1 VDIRHAVGVRTGLA
15 ESKLAALA
23 RYRESSEFSSRE
35 AAALEFAEEVARDN
49 REVPEACWARV
60 RAHFS
65 EAEAVELM
73 FIVGYQTFASKF
85 AKAFALAP
93 QGLAP
98 QAFTSADP
106 GIIGTMVA
114 ASGSRPTGAPVRA
127 GKGGWRWTM
136 TSW

>member
-1 VDIRHAVGVRTGLA
+1 MDIRHAVGVKVGLP

-23 RYRESSEFSSRE
+23 RYRESKEFAARE
-35 AAALEFAEEVARDN
+35 VAALEFAEQVARDDQ
-49 REVPEACWARV
+49 EVSQACWAQLRE
-60 RAHFS
+60 HFS

-98 QAFTSADP
+98 QAFLPSTATDGPP
-106 GIIGTMVA
+106 G
-114 ASGSRPTGAPVRA
+114 SGEGMPPPWARSL
-127 GKGGWRWTM
+127 
-136 TSW
+136 S